1 MLRLFFEKTIK
12 YKFIL
17 FCLFF
22 LTLPLLFTSCVPYPA
37 IPNTTTA
44 KGNILI
50 SSEPSGA
57 SIYLEGI
64 NTGFTTPKLLNNLE
78 PRSYLLSLKL
88 EGYLNSNDF
97 VTVYP
102 RQTTRLNA
110 VLAPD
115 PYSNYHESLLTM
127 IEVKPISLSLSTGDS
142 AFIDTITAFYSN
154 NISAILSP
162 NQCNIYSMKPDVAS
176 VKPNGEITA
185 VSEGHTVIMILY
197 SEANN
202 TVSDSI
208 AVYVSDTE
216 AEQGNLVSINVL
228 PESMAIGIGESKAIS
243 SVTAYYDNGVQKS
256 INLSSCTFSAGNS
269 SITISDSGI
278 ITGVSEGSSTVTVS
292 YTEGSITKTDSLT
305 VTVNST
311 APTPSKSTYRAL
323 SIGIGDYINYGPDG
337 DLLAPPYDVNKMN
350 RMYGDCCF
358 SPAYIAFHKTDKLT
372 DRQATKTGILNKIQ
386 STFSGAKEND
396 VSYFY
401 FSGHGVLLNRTSYLC
416 PADFNGNISTAI
428 SINEL
433 ESALSA
439 IPGTKV
445 VFIDSCHSGGF
456 IGKGLASRG
465 NRNNETDFISEE
477 EYLSDFNENI
487 LSTFSFSEG
496 FIAKDLLT
504 SSKYQVLTSSHWY
517 QSSYEVH
524 PPDDDPYGVFTQ
536 ALYLGCSLPNN
547 TPADVNRNAQITL
560 QEAYQF
566 ITQWT
571 AFSGAHQNVQVYPVN
586 SPFVIF
592 EY

>member
-17 FCLFF
+17 FCFFF

-37 IPNTTTA
+37 PPNTTTA

-127 IEVKPISLSLSTGDS
+127 IEVKPTSLLLSTGDS

-154 NISAILSP
+154 NTSIILSP

-269 SITISDSGI
+269 FITISDSGI
-278 ITGVSEGSSTVTVS
+278 ITGVSEGSSTATVS

-305 VTVNST
+305 VTVSST
-311 APTPSKSTYRAL
+311 APTPAKSTYRAL

-358 SPAYIAFHKTDKLT
+358 SPTCITFHKTAKLT
-372 DRQATKTGILNKIQ
+372 DRQATKASIFNKIQ

-456 IGKGLASRG
+456 IGKGLADRG
-465 NRNNETDFISEE
+465 NRNNEAYFISEE

-487 LSTFSFSEG
+487 LSTFSFGEG
-496 FIAKDLLT
+496 FIARDLLT
-504 SSKYQVLTSSHWY
+504 SGKYQVLTSSHWY

-524 PPDDDPYGVFTQ
+524 PPGDDPYGVFTQ
-536 ALYLGCSLPNN
+536 ALYLGCGLPNN